1 MQNFT
6 RGGASFYSG
15 FTGWKTDEQTKK
27 HLSGCLRRVYAK
39 FKQLRVDTLQVA
51 VCNLQKSTFNKLSF
65 LYFYTSKMDEKTLE
79 LKSVFEL
86 SPDEMQELYLEDGE
100 ELSLFEGDSDYMV
113 IPWKT
118 NDFWMDTVYFF
129 IRSDKNLVIVSDY
142 SDFDS
147 ELLEF
152 CKGQDTRVSRSGY
165 NSRSETWHW
174 EYLEKNTREWWDE
187 CKNLKIA
194 YRWGCGYVYTLFEY
208 KN

>member
-1 MQNFT
+1 MKN
-6 RGGASFYSG
+6 
-15 FTGWKTDEQTKK
+15 E
-27 HLSGCLRRVYAK
+27 
-39 FKQLRVDTLQVA
+39 
-51 VCNLQKSTFNKLSF
+51 N
-65 LYFYTSKMDEKTLE
+65 LE
-79 LKSVFEL
+79 LKSVYEL

-174 EYLEKNTREWWDE
+174 EYMDYWENAWESFKNNP
-187 CKNLKIA
+187 NLKIA

-208 KN
+208 VN